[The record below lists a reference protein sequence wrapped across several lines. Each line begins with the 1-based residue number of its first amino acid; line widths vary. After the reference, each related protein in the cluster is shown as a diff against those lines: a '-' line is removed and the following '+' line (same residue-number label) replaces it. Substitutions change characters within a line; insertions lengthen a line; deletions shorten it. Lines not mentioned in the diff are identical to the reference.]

1 MKHDEIYCLT
11 KAWEGMTH
19 TVLDLKKFSLL
30 DMQNLLKDTYKTLIT
45 FHKDELVPKEISKLL
60 LEMDNFLYFT
70 SLMENK
76 EVGIDFYNY
85 QYICSIVAALKKGF
99 FESDYSCDYP
109 NLKIKNTNE
118 DEYLI
123 DFETDIF
130 NKKTIKFHYK

>member
-1 MKHDEIYCLT
+1 MNYTEIVQLT
-11 KAWEGMTH
+11 KTWETMTH

-30 DMQNLLKDTYKTLIT
+30 EMQTLLKDTYKTLIL

-85 QYICSIVAALKKGF
+85 QYIFSIVAALKKGF
-99 FESDYSCDYP
+99 FKADYTCDFPELKLDNSD
-109 NLKIKNTNE
+109 NIE
-118 DEYLI
+118 ILI
-123 DFETDIF
+123 NFETDIF
-130 NKKTIKFHYK
+130 SK